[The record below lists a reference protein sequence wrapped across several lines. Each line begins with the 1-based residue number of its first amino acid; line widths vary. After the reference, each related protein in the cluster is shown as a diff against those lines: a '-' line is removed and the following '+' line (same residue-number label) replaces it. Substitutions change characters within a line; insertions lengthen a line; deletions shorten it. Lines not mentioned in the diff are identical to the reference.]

1 MLKELLDMDWNA
13 INLSDYRIKPNTMVH
28 VMEISGSEISPGDD
42 SIIVV
47 YYLWSTSKPYIC
59 VQRYERLLTD
69 DEIENVP
76 GFVRTIERGVGGE
89 SATEITYVRKSY
101 IDGLDE

>member
-1 MLKELLDMDWNA
+1 MLNELLSMDWNA

-47 YYLWSTSKPYIC
+47 YYRWLDGKPIVC

-69 DEIENVP
+69 DEIEDVP
-76 GFVRTIERGVGGE
+76 GFIRTVERGVSGE
-89 SATEITYVRKSY
+89 NATEITYVSKSF
-101 IDGLDE
+101 IDTLD